1 MAINT
6 KHKKRGSTLSLAIM
20 LLTLVAL
27 VVAILFWPTE
37 ATAIEGAVPT
47 TQDDVAA
54 TTLIH
59 EGDIAPDFTVEML
72 DGSKVTLSELR
83 GKVVLLSFWATW
95 CPPCRQEMAHMQKG
109 VIDPFAGQDLVVL
122 PISRGE
128 KRETVENYLNKMGH
142 TFPVGLDGDQSI
154 YRKYASNYIPR
165 SFVVDKDGKVVYVA
179 VGYDET
185 VGEEINAAIKAALAK

>member
-20 LLTLVAL
+20 LLSLVAL
-27 VVAILFWPTE
+27 VAAILFWPTE

-185 VGEEINAAIKAALAK
+185 IGEEINAAIKAALAK